1 MGYRRPVDDRTPA
14 IRLEA
19 WAQEDLSLLRA
30 TNSPEM
36 TDHLGGP
43 ETDSQVLDRHRRYL
57 DLTDPRAGQMLA
69 VVMPDGR
76 RAGVIGYWERPW
88 RDGLTYETGWSVLP
102 VFQGQG
108 IATAAARAVAVL
120 ASAQRRHGY
129 LPAFPAVDHPASNAI
144 CRKAGFTLVGE
155 ADIEYPP
162 GSIMRCHEWRLAL

>member
-1 MGYRRPVDDRTPA
+1 VDESTPA

-19 WAQEDLSLLRA
+19 WTEADLSLLRA

-36 TDHLGGP
+36 TEHLGGP

-57 DLTDPRAGQMLA
+57 DLGDPGAAQMLA
-69 VVMPDGR
+69 VVLRDGR

-102 VFQGQG
+102 VFQGRG
-108 IATAAARAVAVL
+108 IATAAARAVALL
-120 ASAQRRHGY
+120 ARAQRRHGH
-129 LPAFPAVDHPASNAI
+129 LHAFPAVDHPASNAI
-144 CRKAGFTLVGE
+144 CRKAGFTLLGE

-162 GSIMRCHEWRLAL
+162 GSIMRCNEWRLDL

>member
-120 ASAQRRHGY
+120 ASAQRR
-129 LPAFPAVDHPASNAI
+129 
-144 CRKAGFTLVGE
+144 
-155 ADIEYPP
+155 
-162 GSIMRCHEWRLAL
+162 

>member
-120 ASAQRRHGY
+120 AGAQRRHGH
-129 LPAFPAVDHPASNAI
+129 LHAFPAVDHPASNAI
-144 CRKAGFTLVGE
+144 CRKAGFALVGE

-162 GSIMRCHEWRLAL
+162 GSVMRCHEWRLAL